1 MKDTPIFICKGM
13 LKWLTDYD
21 LTLQLF
27 FQSFQAEIGVVF
39 LLYSVC
45 VKKGKENIR
54 SLLQMK
60 PY

>member
-1 MKDTPIFICKGM
+1 M

-21 LTLQLF
+21 LTLQRF

-45 VKKGKENIR
+45 VKQRQGKYSFVATNETI
-54 SLLQMK
+54 LM
-60 PY
+60 PIFP

>member
-1 MKDTPIFICKGM
+1 MF
-13 LKWLTDYD
+13 KWLTDYD

-45 VKKGKENIR
+45 VKKRKGKYSFVATN
-54 SLLQMK
+54 
-60 PY
+60 